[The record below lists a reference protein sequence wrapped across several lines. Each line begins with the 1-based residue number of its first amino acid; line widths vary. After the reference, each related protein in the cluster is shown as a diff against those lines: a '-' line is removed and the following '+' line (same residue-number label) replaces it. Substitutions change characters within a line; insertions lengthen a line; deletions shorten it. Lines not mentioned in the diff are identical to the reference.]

1 MEKVKNSI
9 IIYCILL
16 VILTV
21 SSTGSVASSSINRI
35 TLPIVFNN
43 FIPVTCVPSASPGF
57 NRCAMD
63 NGVIFST
70 VDVSQTWTDVTGSAW
85 YINKF
90 ELGTILAA
98 APNLSQ
104 FYSNHD
110 AEGISFGVSNNFAQL
125 GGYIEILDYYT
136 MGYYEDCSLIGR
148 YDWNNGIYRGK
159 YDRYNNCGTNGYE
172 SYVFAGVDINDPT
185 SVLILMRIQV
195 DPVDTGFANQALDS
209 FYVIVR

>member
-21 SSTGSVASSSINRI
+21 SSTGLVASSSINRI

-43 FIPVTCVPSASPGF
+43 SIAVTCVPSASPGF

-70 VDVSQTWTDVTGSAW
+70 VDVSQTWTDVTGSVW
-85 YINKF
+85 YINNF

-104 FYSNHD
+104 FYSDHD
-110 AEGISFGVSNNFAQL
+110 VEGISFGVSNNFAQF
-125 GGYIEILDYYT
+125 GGYIEILNYYT
-136 MGYYEDCSLIGR
+136 MEYLEDCSLIGR
-148 YDWNNGIYRGK
+148 YDWNTGIYRGK
-159 YDRYNNCGTNGYE
+159 YDQYNNCGTNGYD
-172 SYVFAGVDINDPT
+172 SYVISGIDIDDPT

-195 DPVDTGFANQALDS
+195 DPVDTGFVNQAFDS